1 MRTLLLCF
9 ILLTITSLS
18 QAQAVANPASDLTAC
33 SDTDFSQF
41 DLSVNDAQ
49 IIGDQNNVT
58 VSYHTSQTDADNKIN
73 PLIFKIFDSL
83 MRVSFGFEIYS
94 KVSSE

>member
-58 VSYHTSQTDADNKIN
+58 VSYHTSQT
-73 PLIFKIFDSL
+73 
-83 MRVSFGFEIYS
+83 V
-94 KVSSE
+94 